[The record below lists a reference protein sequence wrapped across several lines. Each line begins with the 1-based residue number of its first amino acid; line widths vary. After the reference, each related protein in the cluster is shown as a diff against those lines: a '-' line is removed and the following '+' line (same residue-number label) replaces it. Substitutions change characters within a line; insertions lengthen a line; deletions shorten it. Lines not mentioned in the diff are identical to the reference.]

1 MQIMTYWD
9 LLDFAIDEKTGA
21 LVDIRQV
28 ESGMRCGC
36 ICPQCKRRLVARKGP
51 RNRHH
56 FSHLPK
62 DQKIALC
69 SGGAETGLHKAAKQ
83 IISRWQSLM
92 PPALFHS
99 EDGRSQFG
107 EIFTVSE
114 SIPGDFFPVER
125 GVLPDETYWPGD
137 WVPDVVLFGPKGELR
152 IEIKVTHGISGQ
164 KQLKIERD
172 AIQTLEYDV
181 AKLRNDQ
188 GWNLDSLEHAL
199 KTDPGIVRWA
209 FHLQFADLKAK
220 VHSELT
226 RQIYESS
233 GNLTKIH
240 IALSNQIN
248 ESSSNLSESAS
259 AFGHVDLVFHPW
271 FGLVPKDIKAR
282 QEFINRD
289 FAEPLEFPLQGG
301 AAIKIRQHALLKDSW
316 LISFVDIEA
325 PIPRAG
331 VYDSLLSEHLV
342 AKGYRSSYFGIGHMR
357 VVRGANSISPI
368 LDFVHR
374 FASPVVPAQAKRR
387 QHHAE
392 NTESSQAT
400 RNLQSLSDHRALE
413 SELVSWGR

>member
-1 MQIMTYWD
+1 MTYWD
-9 LLDFAIDEKTGA
+9 LLDFAIDEKTGV

-36 ICPQCKRRLVARKGP
+36 ICPQCRRRLVARKGP

-62 DQKIALC
+62 DQKISLC

-92 PPALFHS
+92 PPALHYS
-99 EDGRSQFG
+99 EAGRSQFG
-107 EIFTVSE
+107 ETITVSK

-125 GVLPDETYWPGD
+125 SVLPDETYWPGD
-137 WVPDVVLFGPKGELR
+137 WIPDVVLFGPKGELR

-199 KTDPGIVRWA
+199 KTDSGIVRWA
-209 FHLQFADLKAK
+209 FHPQFADLKAK
-220 VHSELT
+220 VNNELK

-233 GNLTKIH
+233 SKQTQNHNVLSKQFNEHTGNL
-240 IALSNQIN
+240 N
-248 ESSSNLSESAS
+248 ENAS
-259 AFGHVDLVFHPW
+259 AFSYGDLVFHPW

-282 QEFINRD
+282 QELINRD
-289 FAEPLEFPLQGG
+289 FAEPLEFALQGG

-316 LISFVDIEA
+316 LISFVDTEA
-325 PIPRAG
+325 LVPRAG

-357 VVRGANSISPI
+357 IVRGADSISPI
-368 LDFVHR
+368 LDFVQQY
-374 FASPVVPAQAKRR
+374 ALPIVPAQAKRR

-392 NTESSQAT
+392 NTESPQAA
-400 RNLQSLSDHRALE
+400 RSLESVSDHRPVE
-413 SELVSWGR
+413 SELVS